1 MKRTLND
8 LPVDIPRSDQ
18 GLQQGS
24 ATLADC
30 RSPTRIGRRSAATAF
45 VLSFALA
52 CAQVPVSADEG
63 SLSFIH
69 RTERIDVPASAIRRI
84 KAHATRTF
92 MFETGPVEYPFA
104 DVEVCYARKIQ
115 RRMCE
120 LTRRIVDEPIE
131 VVIGCEVVA
140 RPVIRE
146 RLCGFCISISAADGA
161 EAERLAE
168 KLRSEKVKTCPAT
181 S

>member
-1 MKRTLND
+1 M
-8 LPVDIPRSDQ
+8 
-18 GLQQGS
+18 
-24 ATLADC
+24 
-30 RSPTRIGRRSAATAF
+30 
-45 VLSFALA
+45 
-52 CAQVPVSADEG
+52 SADEG

-69 RTERIDVPASAIRRI
+69 RTERIDVPASAIHRI

-92 MFETGPVEYPFA
+92 MLETGPIEYPFA

-120 LTRRIVDEPIE
+120 LTRRIVGEPLD

-140 RPVIRE
+140 RPVVRE
-146 RLCGFCISISAADGA
+146 RMCGFCISISAADGA

>member
-1 MKRTLND
+1 MAMELRHGGD
-8 LPVDIPRSDQ
+8 
-18 GLQQGS
+18 GGS
-24 ATLADC
+24 M
-30 RSPTRIGRRSAATAF
+30 SERIARIVRRSAVMAVAF
-45 VLSFALA
+45 SLA
-52 CAQVPVSADEG
+52 CAQSQGNADEG

-69 RTERIDVPASAIRRI
+69 RTERIDVPASAIHRI

-92 MFETGPVEYPFA
+92 MLETGPVEYPLA
-104 DVEVCYARKIQ
+104 DVEVCYARRIQ

-120 LTRRIVDEPIE
+120 LTRRIVGELLD

-140 RPVIRE
+140 RPVVRE
-146 RLCGFCISISAADGA
+146 RMCGFCISISAADGA

>member
-1 MKRTLND
+1 LIGCAKCIGQD
-8 LPVDIPRSDQ
+8 
-18 GLQQGS
+18 
-24 ATLADC
+24 ADM
-30 RSPTRIGRRSAATAF
+30 TTWRSALVVSF
-45 VLSFALA
+45 VLA
-52 CAQVPVSADEG
+52 CAQIPVSADEG

-69 RTERIDVPASAIRRI
+69 RTERIDVPTSAIQRI
-84 KAHATRTF
+84 KAYATQTF

-104 DVEVCYARKIQ
+104 GVEVCFARKIQ

-120 LTRRIVDEPIE
+120 LTRRIVDEPMD

-140 RPVIRE
+140 RPVVRE

-168 KLRSEKVKTCPAT
+168 KLRSEKIKTCPAT